1 MGYWTGKRVLVT
13 GGSGF
18 VGRHLCEA
26 LADAGA
32 ARWAPTRQEINW
44 LLPRK
49 NIPLVMSLH
58 FDVLF
63 HLAAQVGG
71 IQANMAN
78 PASFFRDNMLMGL
91 NVLDACVEARVEKL
105 VMVGTCCAYPANLEP
120 PFREDLLW
128 NGYPEPTNAPYGV
141 AKRALHTACVAY
153 RQQYGLNAIYL
164 IPANLYGPGDSFDP
178 AKSHVIPALIR
189 KFVEARI
196 ADQPEVEIWGDGSA
210 TREFLY
216 VGDCARGLMQAAE
229 MYNSPDPVNLG
240 TRHEVA
246 IAYLAQRIAEAA
258 GYHGTMRFE
267 RGKPSGQRRRLLDID
282 KALREFGFLYRVQ
295 LGEGIKRTVEWYEE
309 NRDAI
314 QAQDTRAEGESAPA
328 A

>member
-63 HLAAQVGG
+63 HLAARVGG

-91 NVLDACVEARVEKL
+91 NVLDACVEARV
-105 VMVGTCCAYPANLEP
+105 
-120 PFREDLLW
+120 
-128 NGYPEPTNAPYGV
+128 
-141 AKRALHTACVAY
+141 
-153 RQQYGLNAIYL
+153 
-164 IPANLYGPGDSFDP
+164 
-178 AKSHVIPALIR
+178 
-189 KFVEARI
+189 
-196 ADQPEVEIWGDGSA
+196 
-210 TREFLY
+210 
-216 VGDCARGLMQAAE
+216 
-229 MYNSPDPVNLG
+229 
-240 TRHEVA
+240 
-246 IAYLAQRIAEAA
+246 
-258 GYHGTMRFE
+258 
-267 RGKPSGQRRRLLDID
+267 
-282 KALREFGFLYRVQ
+282 
-295 LGEGIKRTVEWYEE
+295 
-309 NRDAI
+309 
-314 QAQDTRAEGESAPA
+314 
-328 A
+328 